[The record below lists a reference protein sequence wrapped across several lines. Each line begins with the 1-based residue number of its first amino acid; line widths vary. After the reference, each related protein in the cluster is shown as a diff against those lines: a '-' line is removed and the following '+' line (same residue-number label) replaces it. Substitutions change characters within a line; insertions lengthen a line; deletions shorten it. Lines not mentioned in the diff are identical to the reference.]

1 MLMFFTPFTRNG
13 DWNDADGQP
22 DACERGQAANK
33 DLDCRFG
40 QHGLFPLCQVTGP
53 PASAPGAPRVWGT
66 GATSS
71 FRVQVCVDRID
82 TLFFQDDRLWLSYGG
97 QWSAPGAS
105 PDCPDRYKGKAYVNS
120 QEWDIS
126 GMAGCQQGVQCK
138 SPRYRCHLGCI
149 LLKMAAM
156 SLRRPRVLDVHGR
169 PVHGASGVC
178 VHPNDGY
185 EERRPR
191 RGHLVPAVAPVLVQR

>member
-53 PASAPGAPRVWGT
+53 PAPAPAAPRVWGT

-82 TLFFQDDRLWLSYGG
+82 TLFFQDDRESPRYRWHLGCILLKMPAISLPTGLWLSYGG

-138 SPRYRCHLGCI
+138 SSRYRCHLDCI
-149 LLKMAAM
+149 LLKIAAM
-156 SLRRPRVLDVHGR
+156 SLRRPRLLDVHGR
-169 PVHGASGVC
+169 TVHGASG
-178 VHPNDGY
+178 
-185 EERRPR
+185 
-191 RGHLVPAVAPVLVQR
+191 

>member
-53 PASAPGAPRVWGT
+53 PAPAPAAPRVWGT

-82 TLFFQDDRLWLSYGG
+82 TLFFQDDRESPEYL
-97 QWSAPGAS
+97 AS
-105 PDCPDRYKGKAYVNS
+105 GLHSSQDASDIVADRPVAV
-120 QEWDIS
+120 
-126 GMAGCQQGVQCK
+126 
-138 SPRYRCHLGCI
+138 
-149 LLKMAAM
+149 
-156 SLRRPRVLDVHGR
+156 LRRPVERAGRQPRLPRSIQGQGVRELSGMGHQRHGR
-169 PVHGASGVC
+169 
-178 VHPNDGY
+178 
-185 EERRPR
+185 
-191 RGHLVPAVAPVLVQR
+191 VPAGRAV